1 MKVHLS
7 IPKIVTVEE
16 DVVVTIPDGWEV
28 VAVGRHPLA
37 GEKYFHCDPST
48 GTLQLNRT
56 PGERLACDVAFANM
70 NIPPHGYIIVKKKS
84 RKVFTFTETGEVRK
98 AQPGEYYM
106 CPEGEVNLAKG
117 WATTSAYP
125 IFTRTVTEI

>member
-1 MKVHLS
+1 MKVHLP
-7 IPKIVTVEE
+7 IPKVVTVKE
-16 DVVVTIPDGWEV
+16 DVVVTIPDDWEV
-28 VAVGRHPLA
+28 VAVGRHPLV
-37 GEKYFHCDPST
+37 GERYFYYDLDT
-48 GTLQLNRT
+48 NRPNAT
-56 PGERLACDVAFANM
+56 PGERFACDVAYTNM
-70 NIPPHGYIIVKKKS
+70 NIPPHGYIIVKKKA
-84 RKVFTFTETGEVRK
+84 RKVYTFTETGEVRK